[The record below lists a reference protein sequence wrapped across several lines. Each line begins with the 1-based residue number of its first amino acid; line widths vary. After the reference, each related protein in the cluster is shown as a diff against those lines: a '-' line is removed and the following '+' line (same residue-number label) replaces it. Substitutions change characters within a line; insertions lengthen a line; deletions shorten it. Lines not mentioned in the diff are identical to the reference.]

1 MAEKNSLDR
10 GSADADAEFAARLMK
25 ELPSAPVSGTLQAR
39 ILADFDA
46 VAAKRKFPL
55 WTRPLRALRDAVWP
69 SAPVWKP
76 ASVFALSLAIGL
88 AAGTLIPSSVLTD
101 GGSVQPDT
109 AAFDTDQGADLSG
122 GFIG

>member
-1 MAEKNSLDR
+1 MAEKNSMDR

-25 ELPSAPVSGTLQAR
+25 ELPSVPVSATLQAR

-46 VAAKRKFPL
+46 VAAKRKSPL
-55 WTRPLRALRDAVWP
+55 WARPLRTLRDAVWP

-88 AAGTLIPSSVLTD
+88 AAGTLFPSSALT
-101 GGSVQPDT
+101 GGSSVQADT
-109 AAFDTDQGADLSG
+109 VAFDTDPAADLSG
-122 GFIG
+122 DF